1 MRIATIV
8 LLAAIAVAPVL
19 AQEVSPAPSIPAPEP
34 PPLDMSAYTFD
45 KDIAYGSQ
53 SPKQVLDI
61 LYRTEHD
68 DALRPAIIHIH
79 GGGWYTGGKDGDS
92 TLRLMHAFG
101 ERGYVALSIAYRL
114 SDEALYPAAIE
125 DCRLAV
131 RWLRANA
138 AKYHID
144 PDRIGAMGASAGGHL
159 SAMLAVA
166 ADEKR
171 FDGQGGLNEF
181 SSAVQAAVPVCPPM
195 DLTKP
200 LSFKLGIAND
210 EAVTRFLGGSAADNP
225 EEAKWASPITYVRPG
240 LPPMLIIH
248 GDADRRV
255 ELVQST
261 DFAAK
266 AKEVGAPC
274 ELIVVPGGKHGMGD
288 ARGPELSVRI
298 MDFFDQHLKLAP

>member
-1 MRIATIV
+1 MNITPI
-8 LLAAIAVAPVL
+8 LLLVASMLSAPSPETAPAAAPV
-19 AQEVSPAPSIPAPEP
+19 PAPEL
-34 PPLDMSAYTFD
+34 PPLELSAYTFD
-45 KDIAYGSQ
+45 KDVAYGTQ

-68 DALRPAIIHIH
+68 TALRPAIIHIH

-92 TLRLMHAFG
+92 TTRLMHGFG

-159 SAMLAVA
+159 SAMLAVV
-166 ADEKR
+166 ADEAR
-171 FDGQGGLNEF
+171 FDGSGGLNEF

-210 EAVTRFLGGSAADNP
+210 EAVTRFLGGSAADKP
-225 EEAKWASPITYVRPG
+225 EEAKWASPITYARPG

-266 AKEVGAPC
+266 MKEVGSPC
-274 ELIVVPGGKHGMGD
+274 ELLVVPGGKHGMGD

-298 MDFFDQHLKLAP
+298 MDFFDQHLKPAG